1 MPRFSY
7 RAVDAE
13 GKVVK
18 GREHAPSREALEKR
32 LSGSALVPLA
42 IEEEG
47 GTAGRGSGGP
57 KRVLEFTMLL
67 SSLLESGL
75 TVKDALEVI
84 VAAATRKDVAT
95 LAAGL
100 ASSIETGKDF
110 SSALEGSGAA
120 FPRVYLGLVRI
131 GERTGTL
138 DKVMPGLARYLSDR
152 AKMRDK
158 LLGALAYPI
167 AVLFVGVFGLGGV
180 LAFVLP
186 RFSELFASTGGE
198 GAEAVKANVAL
209 AGAIGLGAMAS
220 MIALAAA
227 LVASAIAR
235 KRDKAFAIAFDSLVL
250 KLPLIGSLLRTEQA
264 LAFSFAMET
273 LTSGGVTIDEALLE
287 AASVMQ
293 NAAFSRAAETMRER
307 VRKGAPLSR
316 ACAEAGVFPPYL
328 TQWLAVGE
336 RTGQVEKVFAQTRA
350 FFQAESDKA
359 SSRLMTMA
367 EPAITVIIG
376 IGVLLMVVFFI
387 LPIFRSYGS
396 IAQF

>member
-1 MPRFSY
+1 
-7 RAVDAE
+7 
-13 GKVVK
+13 
-18 GREHAPSREALEKR
+18 
-32 LSGSALVPLA
+32 
-42 IEEEG
+42 
-47 GTAGRGSGGP
+47 
-57 KRVLEFTMLL
+57 
-67 SSLLESGL
+67 
-75 TVKDALEVI
+75 
-84 VAAATRKDVAT
+84 
-95 LAAGL
+95 
-100 ASSIETGKDF
+100 
-110 SSALEGSGAA
+110 
-120 FPRVYLGLVRI
+120 
-131 GERTGTL
+131 
-138 DKVMPGLARYLSDR
+138 
-152 AKMRDK
+152 
-158 LLGALAYPI
+158 
-167 AVLFVGVFGLGGV
+167 
-180 LAFVLP
+180 
-186 RFSELFASTGGE
+186 
-198 GAEAVKANVAL
+198 
-209 AGAIGLGAMAS
+209 